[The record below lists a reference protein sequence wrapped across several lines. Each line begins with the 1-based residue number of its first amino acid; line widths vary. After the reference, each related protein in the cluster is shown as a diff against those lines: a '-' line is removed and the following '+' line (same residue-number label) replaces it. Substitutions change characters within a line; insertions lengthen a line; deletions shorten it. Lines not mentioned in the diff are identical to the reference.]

1 MIHCLSRTTANR
13 IMKLHTLI
21 IIQTIIGVLGI
32 VPSYL
37 LGVASIMSAA
47 NGEKHLK
54 LAGFVITIG
63 LALPFVLGISLIA
76 MWIAHVYG
84 WDRTALG
91 FLILPWA
98 HGLLLIISTLG
109 LFRS

>member
-1 MIHCLSRTTANR
+1 MVRWQRR
-13 IMKLHTLI
+13 IKAKISMNLHTLI

-32 VPSYL
+32 IPSYM

-63 LALPFVLGISLIA
+63 LALPFVLGFSLIA
-76 MWIAHVYG
+76 MWIAHLYG
-84 WDRTALG
+84 WDRTALS

-98 HGLLLIISTLG
+98 HGLLLIVSTLG
-109 LFRS
+109 LFR